1 MCWDLVR
8 RHSSVDLADKT
19 FAVQTS
25 GQTFRADL
33 IFFTAYGT
41 ERPLIFRKWT
51 RRVTLS
57 LCLDGHPWEVWIHL
71 QGSSDLNGEI
81 LSRHQKWGPMLG
93 YSRKSLGL
101 YELQVENHQTL
112 TWETYSSHCITS
124 YVLLSNNHDS
134 MCTLVSPE
142 KVIKTAFKICQ
153 KLFSGEFSSTKE
165 ILLSFDCFIPIKFC
179 LNSPKQSPI
188 TNFFFRLC
196 PQNVSEYP
204 HKVEIRGMAQLFLR
218 YIHSKIYF
226 SLIYSHIKCFH

>member
-1 MCWDLVR
+1 MG
-8 RHSSVDLADKT
+8 SVFLL
-19 FAVQTS
+19 FS
-25 GQTFRADL
+25 
-33 IFFTAYGT
+33 
-41 ERPLIFRKWT
+41 IFRKWA

-57 LCLDGHPWEVWIHL
+57 LCLDGHPWEIWIHL

-81 LSRHQKWGPMLG
+81 MSRHQEWGPMLS

-153 KLFSGEFSSTKE
+153 KITHFLDFAQCQCHSFWISGEY
-165 ILLSFDCFIPIKFC
+165 C
-179 LNSPKQSPI
+179 I
-188 TNFFFRLC
+188 T
-196 PQNVSEYP
+196 
-204 HKVEIRGMAQLFLR
+204 
-218 YIHSKIYF
+218 
-226 SLIYSHIKCFH
+226 